1 MRKTLPHGPPSPR
14 MRWIKHG
21 NRIEYIKNVGSV
33 TSCFRHFNNILY
45 NRQKFLE
52 NWALFGRRRRRR
64 PTSSKC
70 QPAGPH
76 RRFNDRGRPRPLWHL
91 ADGFAS
97 WNTKD
102 RTASEIGRANRAQKG
117 GIISR
122 IIPSEMSTL
131 MSTFRRPKPRK
142 PRVNFDGTLRS
153 AIAPNQS
160 RIGSIRPRGSA
171 RTSSLHRAWF
181 QYFSAF
187 CYSGANKLAKLYID
201 TLTNDLNMIRPFK
214 FCHNILHSTTN
225 KKWVTFNYY
234 DLYCWVHNIA
244 STKTLSL

>member
-1 MRKTLPHGPPSPR
+1 MWWNLIHFRRVAGVRKTLPLLPPCPR

-70 QPAGPH
+70 QPAGPL
-76 RRFNDRGRPRPLWHL
+76 RRFNDRGRPRPVWHL

-160 RIGSIRPRGSA
+160 RIGSNRPRECLNVFVTPSVN
-171 RTSSLHRAWF
+171 F
-181 QYFSAF
+181 NFSTF
-187 CYSGANKLAKLYID
+187 CHSDANKLVRLRFEYNK
-201 TLTNDLNMIRPFK
+201 TFK
-214 FCHNILHSTTN
+214 MAQNAQSHD
-225 KKWVTFNYY
+225 Y
-234 DLYCWVHNIA
+234 
-244 STKTLSL
+244 